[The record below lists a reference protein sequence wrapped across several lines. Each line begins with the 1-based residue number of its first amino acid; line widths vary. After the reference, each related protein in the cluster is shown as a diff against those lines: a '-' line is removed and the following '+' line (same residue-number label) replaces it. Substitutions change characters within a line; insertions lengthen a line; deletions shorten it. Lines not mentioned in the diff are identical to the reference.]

1 MHVYVC
7 VCVFY
12 VADLKLFNGKCIFC
26 CCTFSSSEIHQCQN
40 KYSAHGSVMPH
51 LSLFVCVC
59 DVSQRMRADRIFER
73 VETNIHDSL
82 LDGVQNTTEA

>member
-12 VADLKLFNGKCIFC
+12 VADLKLFNGNAFLC
-26 CCTFSSSEIHQCQN
+26 CCTFSSSKILQCQN

-82 LDGVQNTTEA
+82 LDGVQSTTEA